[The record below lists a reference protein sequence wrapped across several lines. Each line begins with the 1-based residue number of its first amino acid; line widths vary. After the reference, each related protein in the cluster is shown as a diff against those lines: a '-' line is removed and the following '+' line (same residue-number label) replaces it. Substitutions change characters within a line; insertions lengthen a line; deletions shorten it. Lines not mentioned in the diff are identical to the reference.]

1 MQWAIW
7 WRHRMRFGVQPGAR
21 HVNFTGKLVVPMG
34 QRNPPFWRWNRPM
47 HQALINMQQLTP
59 SKMAPI
65 LQFLDEEAFELY
77 TGYPSIL
84 HALVTAAK
92 QVGLALHNP
101 RS

>member
-1 MQWAIW
+1 
-7 WRHRMRFGVQPGAR
+7 MRFGVQPGAR